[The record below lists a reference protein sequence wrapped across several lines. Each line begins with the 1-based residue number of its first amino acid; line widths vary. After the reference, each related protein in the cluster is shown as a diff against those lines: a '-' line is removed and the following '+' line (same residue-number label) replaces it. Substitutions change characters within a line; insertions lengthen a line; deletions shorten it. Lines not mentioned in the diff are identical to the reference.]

1 MGFAC
6 APQILGLV
14 RGEPKPNAKHRAN
27 GRAIFAEMGEE
38 RISTSDTFDKSRSH
52 MNEYEFLDG
61 LSSSGFQC
69 WDYVEERANNY
80 KVKALNKKKEPVERA
95 LRGDAVVGFAVIMN
109 PPEEVCVSWTDDDY
123 EKFYNDTWD
132 YLEQKEPRIFRRE
145 NIVIDAEHYDE
156 GYNQEGKSRHMH
168 IGGEARD
175 EDGKY
180 CGNLIDAK
188 LLSEINKEY
197 PSFMRAHGWD
207 MDDLDCTDWDRYKTD
222 KEYREER
229 KAKSKKNGLSV
240 NKHLKQKGAEQ
251 RIAQENALRELEI
264 AQAEALAQERDELH
278 LETQQEYQDCNEELD
293 AERADVWLEH
303 KQNERDRKQIENDMA
318 RVRMGQKQIIS
329 DREKLDDEI
338 KQSAK
343 LYSEANEM
351 FYFVE
356 DAKKKVKSLLAST
369 EQFTS
374 DRMSRMEQFMSG
386 FSKDG
391 RTLLQMFQA
400 KEEREKSSRFQ
411 ALDEISSQ
419 SRNAVGSFDILKLP
433 PKARN
438 KFWAELKKLE
448 NEPEKDNGMER

>member
-1 MGFAC
+1 MKEHDRTATTYKNDVDLSRSNLNWGYGASDKSADEVIRLIQKRCNEIMDGRKMQDNTNIMSDWVITYPFEFCTPTTDAN
-6 APQILGLV
+6 GKTYN
-14 RGEPKPNAKHRAN
+14 KPNDMAHCKKFFDTVYEFTCNRYGKENVIAGYVHMDETTPHIDINFVPEAISRKNGQRTVSSASLLTKTELSGKHKNGFQRNLEEQMELTFGQKGMILN
-27 GRAIFAEMGEE
+27 GRTKGNYTVSELKQ
-38 RISTSDTFDKSRSH
+38 RTKDTH
-52 MNEYEFLDG
+52 
-61 LSSSGFQC
+61 
-69 WDYVEERANNY
+69 
-80 KVKALNKKKEPVERA
+80 
-95 LRGDAVVGFAVIMN
+95 
-109 PPEEVCVSWTDDDY
+109 
-123 EKFYNDTWD
+123 
-132 YLEQKEPRIFRRE
+132 
-145 NIVIDAEHYDE
+145 
-156 GYNQEGKSRHMH
+156 
-168 IGGEARD
+168 
-175 EDGKY
+175 
-180 CGNLIDAK
+180 
-188 LLSEINKEY
+188 
-197 PSFMRAHGWD
+197 
-207 MDDLDCTDWDRYKTD
+207 DLQV
-222 KEYREER
+222 REE
-229 KAKSKKNGLSV
+229 NV
-240 NKHLKQKGAEQ
+240 QM
-251 RIAQENALRELEI
+251 QESALHELEI

-278 LETQQEYQDCNEELD
+278 LNAQQEYQDCHEELD

-386 FSKDG
+386 LQGKDG
-391 RTLLQMFQA
+391 RTVLEMFRA